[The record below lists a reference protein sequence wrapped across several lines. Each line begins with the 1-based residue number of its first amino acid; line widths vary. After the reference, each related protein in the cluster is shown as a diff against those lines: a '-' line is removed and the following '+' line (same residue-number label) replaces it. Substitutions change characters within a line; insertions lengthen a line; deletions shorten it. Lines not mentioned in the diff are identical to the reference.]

1 MHDIFFCE
9 KIMNLMESLDL
20 KIQEGQVLQSRLDT
34 FKIIPGVEKLSRK
47 IRKELQF
54 LQNFKANPDKL
65 KIEHLQCSNLLH
77 LSAIVQALGDCSD
90 PYQVLK
96 SYSGPRKIT
105 VDIVAQKGAE
115 WIKVIAR
122 SPQALEKLSTGDQAY
137 GQKSLIDQAQ
147 DYINA
152 AEENLYHFKPPSL
165 VFVFHAGVPEKAH
178 NKLTG
183 LGIKVIGDVVPMT
196 SMDSDE
202 DIDDLDVN
210 DENINDGQ
218 ETLGQVDHHTL
229 NLDITAMVAYVSAL
243 TNGHTQYE
251 FQEFLMNQQAGWER
265 SKPAKP
271 LLDALFNDKSLITC
285 QSAINDFQAILSTLG
300 GPGEKI
306 RAEKFLERVKVV
318 PDQISDK
325 VKNLKCGGKV
335 RERSKVI
342 FGTGDALK
350 VVTVSAN
357 TGFVRAAQSQN
368 IDLAVISHEPRALTE
383 DKMKTARKIE

>member
-1 MHDIFFCE
+1 
-9 KIMNLMESLDL
+9 MNLMERLDL
-20 KIQEGQVLQSRLDT
+20 KIQEGQALQSQLET
-34 FKIIPGVEKLSRK
+34 FKIIPGVDKLNRK
-47 IRKELQF
+47 IHKELQF
-54 LQNFKANPDKL
+54 LQKFKVNPEKL

-77 LSAIVQALGDCSD
+77 LSAIVQALGDCSE

-105 VDIVAQKGAE
+105 VDIVAKKGAE

-152 AEENLYHFKPPSL
+152 AEENMYHFKPPTL

-178 NKLTG
+178 YKLTA
-183 LGIKVIGDVVPMT
+183 LGIKVIGDIVPMT
-196 SMDSDE
+196 GMDSDE
-202 DIDDLDVN
+202 DLDDLHVN
-210 DENINDGQ
+210 DENRNQ
-218 ETLGQVDHHTL
+218 EAFDRVDHHTL

-300 GPGEKI
+300 GPGEKT